1 MPFKIA
7 TTRDLR
13 TADGMPAFGDRALA
27 TLKANPDIAWE
38 WVPEDLVEV
47 TPDVAARYDG
57 LHLNAPRLTSA
68 SLARPDCRLKIV
80 ARHGV
85 GFDSV
90 DLSAATAKGIV
101 VTNTP
106 VAIRRPVA
114 VATLTMIFALAGRL
128 FKKHELVQTGHWN
141 ERASYMGQGLTT
153 RTLGLVG
160 AGGIGQE
167 LLKLARPFFSRMIV
181 ADPYVEGAL
190 VDSLGAQ
197 VVPLDTLMR
206 EADFVVVCCLLNDET
221 RHLINAGNLALMKS
235 SAYYLNMGRGPIH
248 DERALADV
256 LRAGRIAG
264 AGLDVTEREPVEPES
279 PLLGLENTIITP
291 HALCWTD
298 ECFHDIAARCN
309 RSSTSHWDGDRRIS
323 SMPQFMIDLVSTRLA
338 KRRLLTH
345 GHIGARIVARSVA
358 KIAHGHGVGLPRLP
372 ARSRLLPRFPIY
384 STLVDLHAGG
394 VRALASQLYGCE
406 RE

>member
-13 TADGMPAFGDRALA
+13 MANGEPAFGERALA
-27 TLKANPDIAWE
+27 VLEANPDIAWE
-38 WVPEDLVEV
+38 WVPEELIEV
-47 TPDVAARYDG
+47 TPDVASRYDG
-57 LHLNAPRLTSA
+57 LHLNAARVTPA
-68 SLARPDCRLKIV
+68 SLARPDCRLKII

-90 DLSAATAKGIV
+90 DLPAATARGIA

-106 VAIRRPVA
+106 VAVRRPVA

-128 FKKHELVQTGHWN
+128 FKKHELVQTGGWN
-141 ERASYMGQGLTT
+141 ERGSYMGQGLTT

-167 LLKLARPFFSRMIV
+167 ILRLARPFFGRMVV

-190 VDSLGAQ
+190 MGELGAQ
-197 VVPLDTLMR
+197 VLPLDTLMR

-221 RHLINAGNLALMKS
+221 RHLINAGNLALMKP
-235 SAYYLNMGRGPIH
+235 SAYYINMGRGPIH
-248 DERALADV
+248 DERALAEV

-264 AGLDVTEREPVEPES
+264 AGLDVTEREPIEPDS
-279 PLLGLENTIITP
+279 ALLGLENTIITP

-298 ECFHDIAARCN
+298 ECFHDIAATALQ
-309 RSSTSHWDGDRRIS
+309 SIVDVSLGRR
-323 SMPQFMIDLVSTRLA
+323 P
-338 KRRLLTH
+338 
-345 GHIGARIVARSVA
+345 
-358 KIAHGHGVGLPRLP
+358 AHVVNP
-372 ARSRLLPRFPIY
+372 AVY
-384 STLVDLHAGG
+384 S
-394 VRALASQLYGCE
+394 
-406 RE
+406 

>member
-1 MPFKIA
+1 MRFKIA

-13 TADGMPAFGDRALA
+13 MADGKPAFGDGALA
-27 TLKANPDIAWE
+27 ILQANPDLEWE
-38 WVPEDLVEV
+38 WVSEDLVEV

-57 LHLNAPRLTSA
+57 LHLNAPRVTSD
-68 SLARPDCRLKIV
+68 SLARPDCRLKII

-90 DLSAATAKGIV
+90 DLAAATAKGIV

-114 VATLTMIFALAGRL
+114 VATLTMTFALAGRL
-128 FKKHELVQTGHWN
+128 FKKHQLVQTGRWN
-141 ERASYMGQGLTT
+141 ERASHMGQGLTT

-167 LLKLARPFFSRMIV
+167 ILKLARPFFGRMVV
-181 ADPYVEGAL
+181 ADPYVETAL
-190 VDSLGAQ
+190 IDSLGAQ

-221 RHLINAGNLALMKS
+221 RHLINAGNLALMKP
-235 SAYYLNMGRGPIH
+235 SAYYINMGRGPIH

-264 AGLDVTEREPVEPES
+264 AGLDVTEREPIEPDS

-298 ECFHDIAARCN
+298 ECFHDIAA
-309 RSSTSHWDGDRRIS
+309 SALQSIVDVSLGRR
-323 SMPQFMIDLVSTRLA
+323 P
-338 KRRLLTH
+338 TH
-345 GHIGARIVARSVA
+345 IVNAAV
-358 KIAHGHGVGLPRLP
+358 
-372 ARSRLLPRFPIY
+372 Y
-384 STLVDLHAGG
+384 D
-394 VRALASQLYGCE
+394 
-406 RE
+406 